1 MFFGRCYMFYRF
13 STLPCG
19 FFSFKL
25 AQLCMCLP
33 YWYDVRFAF
42 CDIRAWI
49 KVNTRYELSN
59 HWLRLFR
66 QFDVIFFALY
76 AYVLRVCT
84 PSIIQSRACFH
95 VLILSVSMLLIA
107 GFFDAW
113 PATCM
118 YSIHVFNVNPNN
130 AWGHTGTVYFYRWR
144 DVAAVDCIVVMLT
157 SWGCF
162 QSILM
167 QKQLSWCDFSHNSM
181 HTVYI
186 VYFKYPVCTYMWV
199 RTALFCKLNGCF
211 MANLFTFF

>member
-95 VLILSVSMLLIA
+95 VLILSVSMLLIGESA
-107 GFFDAW
+107 MHDQLHVC
-113 PATCM
+113 TQCM
-118 YSIHVFNVNPNN
+118 YS
-130 AWGHTGTVYFYRWR
+130 
-144 DVAAVDCIVVMLT
+144 MLT
-157 SWGCF
+157 RIMRDRCHACRYSLLQMLWRSRGTY
-162 QSILM
+162 M
-167 QKQLSWCDFSHNSM
+167 
-181 HTVYI
+181 YI
-186 VYFKYPVCTYMWV
+186 VLGGDVKVIRLLSIQISEW
-199 RTALFCKLNGCF
+199 LS
-211 MANLFTFF
+211 